1 MISSRIIENE
11 GGNRKREQDRER
23 AKTGIESRF
32 RQVRPQNRLQRHFR
46 NNDRHARATA
56 KETEEA
62 DAAGDC
68 QHERAGSVGGV
79 RRWHLAWMLLL
90 SAVEVE
96 EAECLQGTGKEAA

>member
-1 MISSRIIENE
+1 MRAGTGS
-11 GGNRKREQDRER
+11 GNRTES
-23 AKTGIESRF
+23 IEGRF

-46 NNDRHARATA
+46 NNYGHARATA

-68 QHERAGSVGGV
+68 HRERAGSVGGV
-79 RRWHLAWMLLL
+79 RRWHLAWILLL

-96 EAECLQGTGKEAA
+96 EAECLQREQGRKLRGA